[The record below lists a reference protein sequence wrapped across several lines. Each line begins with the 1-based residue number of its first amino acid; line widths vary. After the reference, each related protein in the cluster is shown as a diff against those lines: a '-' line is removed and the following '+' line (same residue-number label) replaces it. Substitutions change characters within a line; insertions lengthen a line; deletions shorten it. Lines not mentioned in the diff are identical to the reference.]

1 MRTCESREKGLGR
14 KSFLKSISVG
24 SLGYSFC
31 RRSTFLTTAIQPTWS
46 SQKGMDRERQR
57 HRDEDDKDEDIKE
70 TLRLVPKVV
79 IMEKMQFYRLVFHLL
94 LHHQHFFH
102 VAILSS

>member
-1 MRTCESREKGLGR
+1 M
-14 KSFLKSISVG
+14 
-24 SLGYSFC
+24 
-31 RRSTFLTTAIQPTWS
+31 
-46 SQKGMDRERQR
+46 RQR